1 MSILKKGMRGVPVKR
16 LQERLGIDSDGI
28 YGPGTE
34 KAVREYQASAGL
46 AADGIAG
53 PDTFTALGL
62 NELVLLRVGTRGAAV
77 KTLQAA
83 LGVEADG
90 RFGPGTEKAV
100 RAFQEANGLDVD
112 GMAGP
117 ATLAKIDAFPDVTE
131 TTVELAAVQP
141 GEESFDGEPMPGR
154 RGRGA
159 APAAG
164 RPSRPPPGRSR
175 APRSARGRPRG
186 PSRSACGRIRASPPV
201 GAEARVHPP
210 RLEVAADRAGRDLA
224 VGVLA
229 RQPDLDVVG
238 LPRAE
243 AHVAGAEH
251 DGAVGQAQ
259 RLEDASAQAV
269 MRSCSA
275 SGCPRDG

>member
-131 TTVELAAVQP
+131 ATVELAAVQP
-141 GEESFDGEPMPGR
+141 GEESFDGEPMPEIKGVEVVTGSVVPQPEGETVWGR
-154 RGRGA
+154 VKGWF
-159 APAAG
+159 
-164 RPSRPPPGRSR
+164 S
-175 APRSARGRPRG
+175 
-186 PSRSACGRIRASPPV
+186 
-201 GAEARVHPP
+201 
-210 RLEVAADRAGRDLA
+210 
-224 VGVLA
+224 
-229 RQPDLDVVG
+229 
-238 LPRAE
+238 
-243 AHVAGAEH
+243 
-251 DGAVGQAQ
+251 
-259 RLEDASAQAV
+259 
-269 MRSCSA
+269 
-275 SGCPRDG
+275 